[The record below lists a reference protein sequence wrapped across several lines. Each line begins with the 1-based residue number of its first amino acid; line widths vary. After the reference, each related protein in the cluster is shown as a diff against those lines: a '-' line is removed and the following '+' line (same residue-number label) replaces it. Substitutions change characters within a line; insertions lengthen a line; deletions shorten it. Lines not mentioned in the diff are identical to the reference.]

1 MFHKHPQTESKE
13 LIDSKTIKGKEKRAH
28 GKTISAMILGFMV
41 AMMAAVPVFAKG
53 SGDVW
58 TDFGNGLLDII
69 SGIKPFTTALA
80 IIALVVGGLGC
91 IIGGEASRE
100 KFKRAFPWIVG
111 GAVIV
116 LLAGPLAEKIID
128 SAGKHGSDSYSVTQ
142 SAGTGLIQLNSFL
155 ATVGLPIVNI

>member
-41 AMMAAVPVFAKG
+41 AMMAAVPVFAAG
-53 SGDVW
+53 TVW
-58 TDFGNGLLDII
+58 ENFGNGLLGII
-69 SGIKPFTTALA
+69 NGIQPFTTALA

-100 KFKRAFPWIVG
+100 KFKRALPWIIG
-111 GAVIV
+111 GAAVV
-116 LLAGPLAEKIID
+116 LLAGPIADRII
-128 SAGKHGSDSYSVTQ
+128 SASTSSGGSDKYKVAAT
-142 SAGTGLIQLNSFL
+142 AGSGLIQLNSFL
-155 ATVGLPIVNI
+155 ATIGLPIVNI

>member
-41 AMMAAVPVFAKG
+41 AMMAAVPVFAAKS
-53 SGDVW
+53 SGEIW
-58 TDFGNGLLDII
+58 TDFGNGLLGII
-69 SGIKPFTTALA
+69 NGIKPFTTALA

-91 IIGGEASRE
+91 IIGGEPSRE
-100 KFKRAFPWIVG
+100 KFKRALPWIAA
-111 GAVIV
+111 GAAVV
-116 LLAGPLAEKIID
+116 LLAGPLAEKIIS
-128 SAGKHGSDSYSVTQ
+128 SADANGNGDQYKVGAT
-142 SAGTGLIQLNSFL
+142 AGLIQLNSFL

>member
-1 MFHKHPQTESKE
+1 MFHKHLQTESKE

-41 AMMAAVPVFAKG
+41 AMTAAVPVFATD

-58 TDFGNGLLDII
+58 AGFGNGLLDII
-69 SGIKPFTTALA
+69 NGIKPFTTALA

-91 IIGGEASRE
+91 IIGGEPSRE
-100 KFKRAFPWIVG
+100 KFKRALPWIAA
-111 GAVIV
+111 GAAVV
-116 LLAGPLAEKIID
+116 LLAGPLADRIIN
-128 SAGKHGSDSYSVTQ
+128 STGKYGGDTYKVTK
-142 SAGTGLIQLNSFL
+142 SSGLIQLNNFL